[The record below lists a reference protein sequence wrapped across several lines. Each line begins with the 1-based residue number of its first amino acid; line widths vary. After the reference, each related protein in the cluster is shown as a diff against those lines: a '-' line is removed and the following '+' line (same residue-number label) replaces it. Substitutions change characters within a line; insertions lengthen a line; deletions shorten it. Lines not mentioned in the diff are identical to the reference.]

1 MAQFNDN
8 DSPITTE
15 LYGDLTHAEID
26 RIEQLNALGSALSAE
41 KNITALL
48 EKIVI
53 AIKSMT
59 RADGGT
65 LYQMTAEQQL
75 AFRIIQ
81 TESLNL
87 RLGGTHDAAITLPN
101 IPLYDANGA
110 PNLKAVAAFCALR
123 AEVVNIADGAHA
135 AEFDLSGARAFDKQF
150 GYHSKSFLTV
160 PLVNHDGDVT
170 GVLQLINKTD
180 PATKS
185 IVPFTQ
191 ADERLAVSVASQAA
205 VVLDN
210 RRLIDDMHAL
220 FEALVRMIAI
230 AIDEKSPHTANHC
243 RRIPTLTLL
252 LADAAHACEQ
262 GPLRTFEMTPLQRHE
277 IEIAAWLHDCG
288 KITTPDYILEK
299 DTKLKALHDR
309 IALIDARLEVAARD
323 AQITYLRTALKAQC
337 TADRDITTRAQR
349 EFEEY
354 IAGIECDRLFLHS
367 INRGGESLAQ
377 ETAARIDRIAHL
389 YSVSIAGQTQP
400 VLSDD
405 EREHLKISRG
415 TLSAAER
422 RVMNNHI
429 VATIKMLE
437 ALPFP
442 KHLRNVPEF
451 AGGHHERIDGK
462 GFPRGLTG
470 AQMSLPARMMAVAD
484 IFEALTSSDRP
495 YKQPMKLSEAL
506 RILGQLKINGH
517 IDPDIFDL
525 FIEHGVYLKYA
536 HSFLPETQIDVA
548 SPQDI
553 PGYPFD
559 PITQTS
565 AHTV

>member
-1 MAQFNDN
+1 MAQLNDN
-8 DSPITTE
+8 DQPITSG

-26 RIEQLNALGSALSAE
+26 RIEQLTALGSALSAE

-48 EKIVI
+48 EKLVI

-59 RADGGT
+59 HADGGT
-65 LYQMTAEQQL
+65 LYQVTAERQL
-75 AFRIIQ
+75 AFRIIH

-87 RLGGTHDAAITLPN
+87 RLGGMHNAAITLPN
-101 IPLYDANGA
+101 IPLFGPSGA
-110 PNLKAVAAFCALR
+110 PNIKAVAAFCALH
-123 AEVVNIADGAHA
+123 AEVVNIADGALA
-135 AEFDLSGARAFDKQF
+135 TEFDLSGARAFDRQF
-150 GYHSKSFLTV
+150 GYHSRSFLTV

-185 IVPFTQ
+185 TIPFTQ

-252 LADAAHACEQ
+252 LADAAHACEH

-309 IALIDARLEVAARD
+309 ITLIDARLEIAARD
-323 AQITYLRTALKAQC
+323 AEIIYLRTALKAQQ
-337 TADRDITTRAQR
+337 ARDRDAIKHAQR
-349 EFEEY
+349 EFEEFA
-354 IAGIECDRLFLHS
+354 AGLESDRLFLHS
-367 INRGGESLAQ
+367 INPGGESLAH
-377 ETAARIDRIAHL
+377 EAVARIDHIAHL
-389 YSVSIAGQTQP
+389 HSVSIAGQTQA
-400 VLSDD
+400 VISDD

-506 RILGQLKINGH
+506 RILGQLKLNGH
-517 IDPDIFDL
+517 VDPDIFDL

-536 HSFLPETQIDVA
+536 HSFLSATQIDVT

-559 PITQTS
+559 PITH
-565 AHTV
+565 AAARTV